1 MERQR
6 RIIFF
11 FFFIDQTIAP
21 ITRNFFSIARRSYR
35 KLYLPKR
42 SCIYS
47 DPRRPQSHKSWLNSS
62 SYPRDTRI
70 LPMKGQGES
79 LLEQLRF
86 WISIAMKLHVLE
98 NDAICRLLIYVEEI
112 ITAAIQTIVLERINC
127 IAKMIADRSIS
138 ASNRLQKYI

>member
-1 MERQR
+1 
-6 RIIFF
+6 
-11 FFFIDQTIAP
+11 
-21 ITRNFFSIARRSYR
+21 
-35 KLYLPKR
+35 
-42 SCIYS
+42 
-47 DPRRPQSHKSWLNSS
+47 
-62 SYPRDTRI
+62 
-70 LPMKGQGES
+70 MKGQGES

-112 ITAAIQTIVLERINC
+112 TAAIQTIVLERINR

>member
-1 MERQR
+1 
-6 RIIFF
+6 
-11 FFFIDQTIAP
+11 
-21 ITRNFFSIARRSYR
+21 
-35 KLYLPKR
+35 
-42 SCIYS
+42 
-47 DPRRPQSHKSWLNSS
+47 
-62 SYPRDTRI
+62 
-70 LPMKGQGES
+70 MKGQGEF

-112 ITAAIQTIVLERINC
+112 TAAIQTIVLERINR

>member
-1 MERQR
+1 
-6 RIIFF
+6 
-11 FFFIDQTIAP
+11 
-21 ITRNFFSIARRSYR
+21 
-35 KLYLPKR
+35 
-42 SCIYS
+42 
-47 DPRRPQSHKSWLNSS
+47 
-62 SYPRDTRI
+62 
-70 LPMKGQGES
+70 MKGQGES

-112 ITAAIQTIVLERINC
+112 ITAAIQTIVLERINR

>member
-1 MERQR
+1 
-6 RIIFF
+6 
-11 FFFIDQTIAP
+11 
-21 ITRNFFSIARRSYR
+21 
-35 KLYLPKR
+35 
-42 SCIYS
+42 
-47 DPRRPQSHKSWLNSS
+47 
-62 SYPRDTRI
+62 
-70 LPMKGQGES
+70 MKGQGES

-112 ITAAIQTIVLERINC
+112 TAAIQTIVLERINC

>member
-1 MERQR
+1 
-6 RIIFF
+6 
-11 FFFIDQTIAP
+11 
-21 ITRNFFSIARRSYR
+21 
-35 KLYLPKR
+35 
-42 SCIYS
+42 
-47 DPRRPQSHKSWLNSS
+47 
-62 SYPRDTRI
+62 
-70 LPMKGQGES
+70 MKGQGES

-112 ITAAIQTIVLERINC
+112 TAAIQTIVLERIKC

>member
-1 MERQR
+1 
-6 RIIFF
+6 
-11 FFFIDQTIAP
+11 
-21 ITRNFFSIARRSYR
+21 
-35 KLYLPKR
+35 
-42 SCIYS
+42 
-47 DPRRPQSHKSWLNSS
+47 
-62 SYPRDTRI
+62 
-70 LPMKGQGES
+70 MKGQGES

-112 ITAAIQTIVLERINC
+112 TAAIQTIVLERINRI

>member
-1 MERQR
+1 
-6 RIIFF
+6 
-11 FFFIDQTIAP
+11 
-21 ITRNFFSIARRSYR
+21 
-35 KLYLPKR
+35 
-42 SCIYS
+42 
-47 DPRRPQSHKSWLNSS
+47 
-62 SYPRDTRI
+62 
-70 LPMKGQGES
+70 MKGQSES

-112 ITAAIQTIVLERINC
+112 TAAIQTIVLERINR